1 MLAPWAR
8 HPCSVGQLIGWN
20 WTDAKNRHVMN
31 NISAYLLKITRQ
43 KRKKWSTATM
53 NFNVSFFKTSI
64 FHPKNNTLQFW
75 GLRLVTCVFHTT
87 AAHTWPKF
95 HLTLTKKWATVAKF
109 EVRVTFNNESIQKI
123 AKSTKSRQPN
133 YKQIDTEPVLLFELN
148 IFCSTSHYSLS
159 WTAEHTLSALRVI

>member
-1 MLAPWAR
+1 M
-8 HPCSVGQLIGWN
+8 
-20 WTDAKNRHVMN
+20 
-31 NISAYLLKITRQ
+31 
-43 KRKKWSTATM
+43 KRKTDCTIEENTLLTIARESSGAHHACTVGPSSVLCRTAHRLKLNRRKKQTRYEQHKRILAQNNTSRTQKVITVTM

-64 FHPKNNTLQFW
+64 FYPKNDTLQFL

-123 AKSTKSRQPN
+123 AKSMKSR
-133 YKQIDTEPVLLFELN
+133 
-148 IFCSTSHYSLS
+148 
-159 WTAEHTLSALRVI
+159 